1 MTDFS
6 FFDDE
11 RYGLHQGLRQG
22 VREGRCGHRLPMDL
36 RHFPNVPQ
44 CRRRAKAKFIGA
56 AGEYLVDSVL
66 TRAGLTVWTAADLD
80 IADRLLNIAGRAVL
94 IQIKT
99 VTAPRDG
106 RCTFQNTH
114 GNARGGGVF
123 AYGEKDFHIAALAV
137 LSHNAVK
144 FVPNLGRSFSVLES
158 ELEELAADPIDSLE
172 VATAHIAKARRLPQC

>member
-1 MTDFS
+1 MTDFY

-11 RYGLHQGLRQG
+11 HYGLHQGLLEG
-22 VREGRCGHRLPMDL
+22 AREGRCGQVLPMDL
-36 RHFPNVPQ
+36 RCSPNVPQ
-44 CRRRAKAKFIGA
+44 RALRAKSKFIGA

-66 TRAGLTVWTAADLD
+66 TRCGLTVWTAADLD
-80 IADRLLNIAGRAVL
+80 IADRLLNIGGRAVL

-114 GNARGGGVF
+114 GNARSGGVF
-123 AYGEKDFHIAALAV
+123 AYGEKDFQIAALAV

-158 ELEELAADPIDSLE
+158 ELEELAADPIDSLQ
-172 VATAHIAKARRLPQC
+172 VAMAHIAKARRLPQC

>member
-6 FFDDE
+6 FFEDE
-11 RYGLHQGLRQG
+11 RGGSHRSLQRG
-22 VREGRCGHRLPMDL
+22 VHKGRCGQLLPMDL
-36 RHFPNVPQ
+36 RHFPDVPQ
-44 CRRRAKAKFIGA
+44 CTRRAKAKFIGA

-80 IADRLLNIAGRAVL
+80 IADRLLNIAGTAVL
-94 IQIKT
+94 IQVKT
-99 VTAPRDG
+99 VTAPRHG

-114 GNARGGGVF
+114 GNARAGGVF

-137 LSHNAVK
+137 LSHNVVK

-158 ELEELAADPIDSLE
+158 ELEDLAADPIDSLE
-172 VATAHIAKARRLPQC
+172 VAIAHIVKARRLPQC

>member
-1 MTDFS
+1 M
-6 FFDDE
+6 
-11 RYGLHQGLRQG
+11 HQGLLEG
-22 VREGRCGHRLPMDL
+22 VREGRCGKVLPMDL
-36 RHFPNVPQ
+36 RYSPNSPQ
-44 CRRRAKAKFIGA
+44 RALRTKSKFIGA

-66 TRAGLTVWTAADLD
+66 TRCGLTVWTAADLD
-80 IADRLLNIAGRAVL
+80 IADRLLNIGGRAVL

-158 ELEELAADPIDSLE
+158 ELEELAADPIDSLQ
-172 VATAHIAKARRLPQC
+172 VAMAHIAKVRRLPRC